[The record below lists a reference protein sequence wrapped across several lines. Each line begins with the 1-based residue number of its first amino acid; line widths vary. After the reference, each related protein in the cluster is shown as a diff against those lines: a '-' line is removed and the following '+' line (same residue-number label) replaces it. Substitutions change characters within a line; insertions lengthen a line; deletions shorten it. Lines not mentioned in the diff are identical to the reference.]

1 VLSTPTSSA
10 TSAATSKL
18 HDDRGRDRHRRGAR
32 IGAACAARLVND
44 VDVLILA
51 DRDAPAIEVAAES
64 LSAGQSGTNVVPF
77 ALDVTDEDG
86 LGQLASRVADF
97 GIMRALVHAAGISPT
112 MADWRD
118 IVYVDLLGS
127 ARLLE
132 ALRPAVTTGTAVV
145 CIASMAPLLLPAHAG
160 PAIDAALDD
169 PMNPN
174 AIELLSAALGPAVAD
189 PGIAYAWAKRGVQRL
204 VQREAVAFGRRGA
217 RICSVSPG
225 LIDTPM
231 GRQEAAARSINDFL
245 VSQTPLGREGRPDEV
260 AAVVAFL
267 LSDAA
272 SFVNGIDVL
281 VDGGVVAAIRHADVH
296 IPGS

>member
-204 VQREAVAFGRRGA
+204 VQREAVAFGRRG
-217 RICSVSPG
+217 
-225 LIDTPM
+225 
-231 GRQEAAARSINDFL
+231 RS
-245 VSQTPLGREGRPDEV
+245 G
-260 AAVVAFL
+260 
-267 LSDAA
+267 
-272 SFVNGIDVL
+272 
-281 VDGGVVAAIRHADVH
+281 GGVSALGCGEFCQRNRCPRRRWCGGRDPPRRCPHSRKLARAQMAIGRSPAR
-296 IPGS
+296 PELCQL